1 MRVYILN
8 EYYKNEYEIITN
20 MIQVP
25 GGHCLSDIM
34 ETT

>member
-8 EYYKNEYEIITN
+8 EYEIIPN

-34 ETT
+34 EIT